1 MTNQA
6 ERELPEIPYFP
17 EIVGYESYPWQR
29 CFYDEL
35 VGGKIREA
43 VDIPTGLGKTL
54 CVLLLLLARL
64 RNRALP
70 TRVVY
75 VVDRRA
81 IVDQTAAAI
90 RTWIDRIASLPA
102 LSREFH
108 ACASFPAESPVGL
121 GVLRGGLADDG
132 GWRVDPA
139 RPTVIVG
146 TVDMVG
152 SRILFSGYGDGRS
165 RRPMHAGLL
174 GHDAVVMLD
183 EAHLSPAM
191 GELLRAVSRLQNR
204 PEFRATTL
212 SATSVA
218 TGTPLRLSRKDRET
232 AAVRCRLFARKAA
245 RFQPVA
251 RRADRVPTICKVA
264 AAHQTGAIAVFV
276 QSVVD
281 AERIA
286 TRLTRELGTDGAVRV
301 ALLTGTLRGEERS
314 ALAEGMVW
322 QRFQPGSDRN
332 EASPS
337 VYLVSTAAG
346 EVGVDLDADH
356 AVMDLGPLDSMIQRM
371 GRVNRAG
378 SGDATVTI
386 VYEESEGQPPD
397 GAPKTFR
404 DKLRAA
410 RQRTLEVLRS
420 LPDLSPN
427 TLCYLDDG
435 TLEACTVASAQPARL
450 DATVAE
456 AFAATSARLQL
467 PPVAV
472 YLRGVAEEP
481 DLPETFLAWRRE
493 TAELVELGA
502 ETAKEVV
509 SFYRPRPEEIAR
521 VPASLAQR
529 LVQEALVRQ
538 EGRGLPLIVL
548 SSGNDVWAAVIR
560 ERSDVPTL
568 DFATVIL
575 PTTAGGLSA
584 AGLPDVNAAGTVV
597 DVADGDDRIR
607 YAVPTSGD
615 ETAENDRE
623 LPAWVDHAIELRVP
637 IPGGDD
643 DDIEER
649 FLVYALNRP
658 DPALQTGESDLTWL
672 GASTQTIDEHCARV
686 GTAARRIGTALEL
699 PAPVVAALEAAGR
712 WHDRGKARAV
722 WQRAAGV
729 PPDGPLLAKST
740 KGRFRPEWLGGYRH
754 EFGSLADAERGLPA
768 NLVHREL
775 VLHLIAA
782 HHGWARPGFP
792 RQEHWDPDD
801 SSRSNRARAVR
812 TATRFAR
819 LQAHEGPWHLAWL
832 EALVKAADAWVSSEA
847 GG

>member
-6 ERELPEIPYFP
+6 EREFPEIPYFP

-35 VGGKIREA
+35 VGGRIREA

-64 RNRALP
+64 RNQALP

-90 RTWIDRIASLPA
+90 RTWIDRIASLSA

-108 ACASFPAESPVGL
+108 ACAAFPGESPVGL

-245 RFQPVA
+245 RFRPVA

-337 VYLVSTAAG
+337 VYLESTAAG

-356 AVMDLGPLDSMIQRM
+356 AVMDLGPLDSMIQRV

-386 VYEESEGQPPD
+386 VYEESEGQPLD
-397 GAPKTFR
+397 GSPKTFR

-410 RQRTLEVLRS
+410 R
-420 LPDLSPN
+420 
-427 TLCYLDDG
+427 
-435 TLEACTVASAQPARL
+435 
-450 DATVAE
+450 
-456 AFAATSARLQL
+456 
-467 PPVAV
+467 
-472 YLRGVAEEP
+472 
-481 DLPETFLAWRRE
+481 
-493 TAELVELGA
+493 
-502 ETAKEVV
+502 
-509 SFYRPRPEEIAR
+509 
-521 VPASLAQR
+521 
-529 LVQEALVRQ
+529 
-538 EGRGLPLIVL
+538 
-548 SSGNDVWAAVIR
+548 
-560 ERSDVPTL
+560 
-568 DFATVIL
+568 
-575 PTTAGGLSA
+575 
-584 AGLPDVNAAGTVV
+584 
-597 DVADGDDRIR
+597 
-607 YAVPTSGD
+607 
-615 ETAENDRE
+615 
-623 LPAWVDHAIELRVP
+623 
-637 IPGGDD
+637 
-643 DDIEER
+643 
-649 FLVYALNRP
+649 
-658 DPALQTGESDLTWL
+658 
-672 GASTQTIDEHCARV
+672 
-686 GTAARRIGTALEL
+686 
-699 PAPVVAALEAAGR
+699 
-712 WHDRGKARAV
+712 
-722 WQRAAGV
+722 
-729 PPDGPLLAKST
+729 
-740 KGRFRPEWLGGYRH
+740 
-754 EFGSLADAERGLPA
+754 
-768 NLVHREL
+768 
-775 VLHLIAA
+775 
-782 HHGWARPGFP
+782 
-792 RQEHWDPDD
+792 
-801 SSRSNRARAVR
+801 
-812 TATRFAR
+812 
-819 LQAHEGPWHLAWL
+819 
-832 EALVKAADAWVSSEA
+832 
-847 GG
+847 